1 MNKTLA
7 GQLRWC
13 LEALRDQDEAARDF
27 FARKKEWDN
36 LRRPPS
42 KRTYAGGSF
51 SAGAFGIILGV
62 GVLSLRVPAIGALV
76 GFQYP
81 WWLLGSL
88 ILAVIGGVVFGK
100 SGAAKKEAQV
110 QAENQRLA
118 QKHADEMKNRG
129 DAVSAACQ
137 ASRERLYHA
146 SKEAQRRGEQCGIHE
161 SYLKSGIVQTLL
173 TYIETG
179 RCDTLKEALN
189 LFEQEQREEMRDAAD
204 AAHRRAMQQKAD
216 AIYEETLR
224 SAAAAEEAARTAD
237 AAGMLSA
244 AALAVAASKKQSSDN
259 DFRVV

>member
-27 FARKKEWDN
+27 FARKKEWDD

-42 KRTYAGGSF
+42 KRAYAGGSF

-118 QKHADEMKNRG
+118 QKYAEDMKKRG

-146 SKEAQRRGEQCGIHE
+146 SKEARRRGEQCGIHE
-161 SYLKSGIVQTLL
+161 SYLKNGIVQTLL

-189 LFEQEQREEMRDAAD
+189 LFEQEQREEMRDAAN

-224 SAAAAEEAARTAD
+224 SAAAAEEAARSAD

-244 AALAVAASKKQSSDN
+244 AALAAAASKKQSSDN

>member
-27 FARKKEWDN
+27 FARKKEWDD

-42 KRTYAGGSF
+42 KRAYAGGSF

-146 SKEAQRRGEQCGIHE
+146 SKEARRRGEQCGIHE

-224 SAAAAEEAARTAD
+224 SAAAAEEAARSAD

-259 DFRVV
+259 DFRVL

>member
-27 FARKKEWDN
+27 FARKKKWDD

-42 KRTYAGGSF
+42 KRVYAGGSF

-146 SKEAQRRGEQCGIHE
+146 SKEARRRGEQCGIHE

-224 SAAAAEEAARTAD
+224 SADAAEEAARSAD

-259 DFRVV
+259 DFRVL

>member
-27 FARKKEWDN
+27 FARKKEWDD

-42 KRTYAGGSF
+42 KRAYAGGSF

-118 QKHADEMKNRG
+118 QKYAEDMKKRG

-224 SAAAAEEAARTAD
+224 SAAAAEEAARSAD

-244 AALAVAASKKQSSDN
+244 AALAAAASKKQSSDN

>member
-27 FARKKEWDN
+27 FARKKEWDD

-42 KRTYAGGSF
+42 KRAYAGGSF

-137 ASRERLYHA
+137 ASRERLYQA
-146 SKEAQRRGEQCGIHE
+146 SKEARRRGEQCGIHE

-224 SAAAAEEAARTAD
+224 SAAAAEEAARSAD

>member
-27 FARKKEWDN
+27 FARKKEWDD

-118 QKHADEMKNRG
+118 QKYAEDMKKRG

-224 SAAAAEEAARTAD
+224 SAAAAEEAARSAD

>member
-27 FARKKEWDN
+27 FARKKEWDD

-118 QKHADEMKNRG
+118 QKHAEDMKKRG

-146 SKEAQRRGEQCGIHE
+146 SKEARRRGEQCGIHE

-216 AIYEETLR
+216 AIYEEALR
-224 SAAAAEEAARTAD
+224 SAAAAEEAARSAD

-244 AALAVAASKKQSSDN
+244 AALAAAASKKQSSDN

>member
-27 FARKKEWDN
+27 FARKKEWDD

-88 ILAVIGGVVFGK
+88 VLAVIGGAVFGK

-118 QKHADEMKNRG
+118 QKYAEDMKKRG

-146 SKEAQRRGEQCGIHE
+146 SKEARRRGEQCGIHE

-189 LFEQEQREEMRDAAD
+189 LFEQEQREKMRDAAD

-224 SAAAAEEAARTAD
+224 SADAAEEAARSAD

-244 AALAVAASKKQSSDN
+244 AALAAAASKKQSSDN

>member
-27 FARKKEWDN
+27 FARKKEWDD

-88 ILAVIGGVVFGK
+88 VLAVIGGAVFGK

-118 QKHADEMKNRG
+118 QKYAEDMKKRG

-146 SKEAQRRGEQCGIHE
+146 SKEARRRGEQCGIHE

-224 SAAAAEEAARTAD
+224 SADAAEEAARSAD

-244 AALAVAASKKQSSDN
+244 AALAAAASKKQSSDN

>member
-27 FARKKEWDN
+27 FARKKEWDD

-118 QKHADEMKNRG
+118 QKYAEDMKKRG

-146 SKEAQRRGEQCGIHE
+146 SKEARRRGEQCGIHE

-224 SAAAAEEAARTAD
+224 SADAAEEAARSAD

-244 AALAVAASKKQSSDN
+244 AALAAAASKKQSSDN

>member
-27 FARKKEWDN
+27 FARKKEWDD

-88 ILAVIGGVVFGK
+88 VLAVIGGAVFGK

-118 QKHADEMKNRG
+118 QKYAEDMKKRG

-146 SKEAQRRGEQCGIHE
+146 SKEARRRGEQCGIHE

-204 AAHRRAMQQKAD
+204 TAHRRAMQQKAD

-224 SAAAAEEAARTAD
+224 SADAAEEAARSAD

>member
-27 FARKKEWDN
+27 FARKKEWDD

-88 ILAVIGGVVFGK
+88 VLAVIGGAVFGK

-118 QKHADEMKNRG
+118 QKYAEDMKKRG

-146 SKEAQRRGEQCGIHE
+146 SKEARRRGEQCGIHE

-224 SAAAAEEAARTAD
+224 SADAAEEAARSAD

>member
-27 FARKKEWDN
+27 FARKKEWDD

-42 KRTYAGGSF
+42 KRAYAGGKF
-51 SAGAFGIILGV
+51 SVGAFGLILGV
-62 GVLSLRVPAIGALV
+62 GVMSLRVPAIGALV

-146 SKEAQRRGEQCGIHE
+146 SKEARRRGEQCGIHE

-244 AALAVAASKKQSSDN
+244 AALAAAASKKQSSDN

>member
-27 FARKKEWDN
+27 FARKKEWDD

-42 KRTYAGGSF
+42 KRAYAGGKF
-51 SAGAFGIILGV
+51 SVGAFGLILGI

-88 ILAVIGGVVFGK
+88 VLAVIGGVVFGK
-100 SGAAKKEAQV
+100 NAAAKKEAQV

-118 QKHADEMKNRG
+118 QKHAEELKNRG

-137 ASRERLYHA
+137 ASRERLYYA
-146 SKEAQRRGEQCGIHE
+146 SKEVRRRGEQCGIHE

-189 LFEQEQREEMRDAAD
+189 LFEQEQREEMRDAAS

-224 SAAAAEEAARTAD
+224 SADAAEEAARSAD

-244 AALAVAASKKQSSDN
+244 AALAAAASKKQSSDN

>member
-27 FARKKEWDN
+27 FARKKEWDD

-42 KRTYAGGSF
+42 KRAYAGGKF
-51 SAGAFGIILGV
+51 SVGAFGLILGV
-62 GVLSLRVPAIGALV
+62 GVMSLRVPAIGALV

-118 QKHADEMKNRG
+118 QKHAEDMKKRG

-146 SKEAQRRGEQCGIHE
+146 SKEARRRGEQCGIHE

-244 AALAVAASKKQSSDN
+244 AALAAAASKKQSSDN

>member
-13 LEALRDQDEAARDF
+13 LEALRAQDEAARDF
-27 FARKKEWDN
+27 FARKKEWDD

-42 KRTYAGGSF
+42 KRAYAGGKF
-51 SAGAFGIILGV
+51 SAGAFGLILGV
-62 GVLSLRVPAIGALV
+62 GVMSLRVPAIGALV

-100 SGAAKKEAQV
+100 SGAAKKEAQA

-224 SAAAAEEAARTAD
+224 SAAAAEEAARSAD

>member
-27 FARKKEWDN
+27 FARKKEWDD

-118 QKHADEMKNRG
+118 QKYAEDMKKRG

-146 SKEAQRRGEQCGIHE
+146 SKEARRRGEQCGIHE

-224 SAAAAEEAARTAD
+224 STDAAEEAARSAD

-244 AALAVAASKKQSSDN
+244 AALAAAASKKQSSDN

>member
-13 LEALRDQDEAARDF
+13 LEALHAQDEAARDF
-27 FARKKEWDN
+27 FAHKKEWDD

-42 KRTYAGGSF
+42 KRAYAGEKF
-51 SAGAFGIILGV
+51 SVGAFGLILGI

-88 ILAVIGGVVFGK
+88 VLAVIGGVVFGK
-100 SGAAKKEAQV
+100 NAAAKKEAQV

-224 SAAAAEEAARTAD
+224 SADAAEEAARSAD

-244 AALAVAASKKQSSDN
+244 AALAAAASKKQSSDN

>member
-27 FARKKEWDN
+27 FARKKEWDD

-42 KRTYAGGSF
+42 KRAYAGGKF
-51 SAGAFGIILGV
+51 SVGAFGLILGI

-88 ILAVIGGVVFGK
+88 VLAVIGGVVFGK
-100 SGAAKKEAQV
+100 NAAAKKEAQV

-224 SAAAAEEAARTAD
+224 SADAAEEAARSAD

-244 AALAVAASKKQSSDN
+244 AALAAAASKKQSSDN

>member
-27 FARKKEWDN
+27 FARKKEWDD

-118 QKHADEMKNRG
+118 QKYAEDMKKRG

-146 SKEAQRRGEQCGIHE
+146 SKEARRRGEQCGIHE

-224 SAAAAEEAARTAD
+224 SADAAEEAARSAD

>member
-27 FARKKEWDN
+27 FARKKEWDD

-42 KRTYAGGSF
+42 KRAYAGGKF
-51 SAGAFGIILGV
+51 SVGAFGIILGV

-88 ILAVIGGVVFGK
+88 ILAVIGGAVFGK

-118 QKHADEMKNRG
+118 QKYADEMKNRG

-146 SKEAQRRGEQCGIHE
+146 SKEARRRGEQCGIHE

-224 SAAAAEEAARTAD
+224 SADAAEEAARSAD
-237 AAGMLSA
+237 AAGMLNA

>member
-27 FARKKEWDN
+27 FARKKEWDD

-137 ASRERLYHA
+137 ASRERLYQA
-146 SKEAQRRGEQCGIHE
+146 SKEARRRGEQCGIHE

-189 LFEQEQREEMRDAAD
+189 LFEQEQREEMRDAAN

-224 SAAAAEEAARTAD
+224 SAAAAEEAARSAD

-244 AALAVAASKKQSSDN
+244 AALAAAASKKQSSDN